1 MSNSPPPRRRP
12 PASGSSSG
20 GAPGGTGTQRPVR
33 RTGTSAPLRTPSPSS
48 GAAKL
53 VVSAGP
59 MEGEEFALLEEEYVV
74 GRSKDAA
81 ICIQDSSVSRN
92 HILLRRAD
100 SGWMI
105 TDLGSGNGTLVNGEQ
120 ITDESPLGN
129 GDIITLGDTELTFA
143 DMSNATMMVPISP
156 APSRPRA
163 AAAPAGSA
171 APSRPERVRS
181 ARATPPKP
189 VDPAEARKKKILMG
203 AIGGVALLA
212 VLGLVALQVRQ
223 GKLAAQRQNQ
233 ARLEA
238 DRRAQ
243 LGGIFQEAKNL
254 VREGRW
260 IEARDKLLELQSLEP
275 GMGGLKDYLDRAEK
289 EIPNQKHLVAAG
301 AALKD
306 KKLGVAKAELAKVTQ
321 DTQMFEQV
329 SLLKRNLRDL
339 GDAQAREARK
349 LLDQKQIDEAKRITD
364 DVLLAFESHRDA
376 KLLNEEAARLIEIR
390 DRPPPPPPPPTPGKP
405 WEQGVTRFV
414 DGDLSGAVALINA
427 CVSKAPKCKTLLKDM
442 TEFGSLY
449 KRMEDLDAKGLSRL
463 LALDKDITEGRGP
476 STMARNAGT
485 RAANIFYKSA
495 SSAKTSG
502 QWARAVEFARRT
514 LQADPGHVG
523 ATNLLNDLRTKA
535 KDIYM
540 QAYALK
546 DANPEDAIPKFK
558 EVISMTPPDD
568 ETHGKAKSWLEKI
581 SK

>member
-1 MSNSPPPRRRP
+1 M
-12 PASGSSSG
+12 
-20 GAPGGTGTQRPVR
+20 
-33 RTGTSAPLRTPSPSS
+33 
-48 GAAKL
+48 
-53 VVSAGP
+53 
-59 MEGEEFALLEEEYVV
+59 LLEDEYVV
-74 GRSKDAA
+74 GRSKEAA

-92 HILLRRAD
+92 HILLRRVD
-100 SGWMI
+100 SGWMVS
-105 TDLGSGNGTLVNGEQ
+105 DLGSGNGTLVNGEQ
-120 ITDESPLGN
+120 ITEEVPLAN
-129 GDIITLGDTELTFA
+129 GDIVTLGDTEVTFA
-143 DMSNATMMVPISP
+143 DMANSTMMVPVAP
-156 APSRPRA
+156 APSRPRPSA
-163 AAAPAGSA
+163 GPASA
-171 APSRPERVRS
+171 SSSRPERVRS
-181 ARATPPKP
+181 ARATPKP
-189 VDPAEARKKKILMG
+189 VDPLEARKKKIIMG

-233 ARLEA
+233 ARIEA
-238 DRRAQ
+238 DRRAK
-243 LGGIFQEAKNL
+243 LGAIFQDAKNL

-260 IEARDKLLELQSLEP
+260 TEARDKLLELQALEP
-275 GMGGLKDYLDRAEK
+275 EMGGLKDYLDRAEK
-289 EIPNQKHLVAAG
+289 EIPNQKHLVAVTE
-301 AALKD
+301 ALKE
-306 KKLGVAKAELAKVTQ
+306 KKLSVAKTELDKVTQ

-329 SLLKRNLRDL
+329 SLLKRNLRDA

-349 LLDQKQIDEAKRITD
+349 LLDLKQLDEAKRITD

-376 KLLNEEAARLIEIR
+376 KLINEEAVRLIEVR
-390 DRPPPPPPPPTPGKP
+390 DRPPPPPPPPNPGKP

-414 DGDLSGAVALINA
+414 DGDLSGAVALVNA
-427 CVSKAPKCKTLLKDM
+427 CVSKSPKCKSILKDM

-449 KRMEDLDAKGLSRL
+449 KRLEDLDAKGLSRL

-502 QWARAVEFARRT
+502 QWARAVEYARRT

-523 ATNLLNDLRTKA
+523 ASNLLNDLRTKA

-558 EVISMTPPDD
+558 EVISMTPSDD
-568 ETHGKAKSWLEKI
+568 ETHGKAKTWLEKI

>member
-1 MSNSPPPRRRP
+1 MSNPPPARRRP
-12 PASGSSSG
+12 SASGGSSG
-20 GAPGGTGTQRPVR
+20 GSSGGDAPQRPVR
-33 RTGTSAPLRTPSPSS
+33 RTGTSAPVRTPPRSS
-48 GAAKL
+48 NGYKL

-59 MEGEEFALLEEEYVV
+59 MEGEEFVLLEDEYVV
-74 GRSKDAA
+74 GRSKEAA

-92 HILLRRAD
+92 HILLRRVD
-100 SGWMI
+100 SGWVVS
-105 TDLGSGNGTLVNGEQ
+105 DLGSGNGTLVNGEQ
-120 ITDESPLGN
+120 ITEEVSLAN
-129 GDIITLGDTELTFA
+129 GDIVTLGDTEVTFA
-143 DMSNATMMVPISP
+143 DMANSTMMVPVAPS
-156 APSRPRA
+156 PSRPRPSA
-163 AAAPAGSA
+163 GPASA
-171 APSRPERVRS
+171 SSSRPERVRS
-181 ARATPPKP
+181 ARATPPKA
-189 VDPAEARKKKILMG
+189 VDPQEARKKKLIMG

-243 LGGIFQEAKNL
+243 LGAIFQDAKNM

-260 IEARDKLLELQSLEP
+260 TEARDKLLELQALEP
-275 GMGGLKDYLDRAEK
+275 EMGGLKDYLDRAEK
-289 EIPNQKHLVAAG
+289 EIPNQKHLAA
-301 AALKD
+301 ATDALKE
-306 KKLGVAKAELAKVTQ
+306 KKLGVTKAELDKVTQ

-329 SLLKRNLRDL
+329 SVLKRNLRDA
-339 GDAQAREARK
+339 GDAQSREARK
-349 LLDQKQIDEAKRITD
+349 LLDQKQLDEAKRITD
-364 DVLLAFESHRDA
+364 DVLRAFESHRDA
-376 KLLNEEAARLIEIR
+376 KLLNEEAVRLIEIR
-390 DRPPPPPPPPTPGKP
+390 DRPPPPPPPPNPGKP

-427 CVSKAPKCKTLLKDM
+427 CVAKAPRCKAILKDM

-449 KRMEDLDAKGLSRL
+449 KRLEDLDAKGLARL
-463 LALDKDITEGRGP
+463 LSLDKEITEGRGP

-502 QWARAVEFARRT
+502 QWARAVEYARRT

-523 ATNLLNDLRTKA
+523 ASNLLNDLRVKA

-558 EVISMTPPDD
+558 EVIAMTPSDD
-568 ETHGKAKSWLEKI
+568 ETHGKAKTWLEKI

>member
-12 PASGSSSG
+12 SASGSSSG
-20 GAPGGTGTQRPVR
+20 GAPGGTGTQRPAR
-33 RTGTSAPLRTPSPSS
+33 RTGASTPSRAPSPSS

-53 VVSAGP
+53 MVSAGP
-59 MEGEEFALLEEEYVV
+59 MEGEEFVLLEEEYVV

-92 HILLRRAD
+92 HILLRRDD
-100 SGWMI
+100 SGWRVS
-105 TDLGSGNGTLVNGEQ
+105 DLGSGNGTLVNGEQ
-120 ITDESPLGN
+120 ITDEVPLGN
-129 GDIITLGDTELTFA
+129 GDIITLGDTEVTFA
-143 DMSNATMMVPISP
+143 DMSNATMMVPIAP
-156 APSRPRA
+156 APSRPRPSAGA
-163 AAAPAGSA
+163 AGAVPA
-171 APSRPERVRS
+171 RTDRVRS
-181 ARATPPKP
+181 SRATPPKP
-189 VDPAEARKKKILMG
+189 VDPVEARKKKILMG

-223 GKLAAQRQNQ
+223 GNLAAQRQNQ

-260 IEARDKLLELQSLEP
+260 IEARDKLLELQSMDPE
-275 GMGGLKDYLDRAEK
+275 MGGLKDYLDRAEK
-289 EIPNQKHLVAAG
+289 EIPNQKHLTAADT
-301 AALKD
+301 ALKE

-329 SLLKRNLRDL
+329 SLLKRNLRDA

-349 LLDQKQIDEAKRITD
+349 LLDQKQLDEAKRITD
-364 DVLLAFESHRDA
+364 DVLAAFESHRDA
-376 KLLNEEAARLIEIR
+376 KLLNEEAVRLIEVR
-390 DRPPPPPPPPTPGKP
+390 DRPPPPPPPPNPGKP

-414 DGDLSGAVALINA
+414 DGDLSGAVALINT
-427 CVSKAPKCKTLLKDM
+427 CVAKAPKCKTILKDM

-502 QWARAVEFARRT
+502 QWARAVEYARRT

-523 ATNLLNDLRTKA
+523 ATNLLSDLRGKA

-558 EVISMTPPDD
+558 EVILMTPPDD
-568 ETHGKAKSWLEKI
+568 EVHGKAKTWLEKI

>member
-12 PASGSSSG
+12 SASGSSSG
-20 GAPGGTGTQRPVR
+20 GAPGGTGAQRPAR
-33 RTGTSAPLRTPSPSS
+33 RAGTSAPARTPSPSS

-59 MEGEEFALLEEEYVV
+59 VEGEEFVLLEEEYVV
-74 GRSKDAA
+74 GRSKEAA

-92 HILLRRAD
+92 HILLRRDD
-100 SGWMI
+100 SGWKVS
-105 TDLGSGNGTLVNGEQ
+105 DLGSGNGTLVNGEP
-120 ITDESPLGN
+120 ITDEVPLGN
-129 GDIITLGDTELTFA
+129 GDIITLGDTEVTFS
-143 DMSNATMMVPISP
+143 DMSNATMMVPLAP
-156 APSRPRA
+156 APSRPR
-163 AAAPAGSA
+163 PSAGASGPG
-171 APSRPERVRS
+171 PSRPERVRS
-181 ARATPPKP
+181 SRATPPKP
-189 VDPAEARKKKILMG
+189 VDPVEARKKKILMG

-223 GKLAAQRQNQ
+223 GNLATQRQNE

-275 GMGGLKDYLDRAEK
+275 EMGGLKDYLDRAEK
-289 EIPNQKHLVAAG
+289 EIPNQKHLTAAST
-301 AALKD
+301 ALKE
-306 KKLGVAKAELAKVTQ
+306 KKLGVAHAELAKVTQ

-329 SLLKRNLRDL
+329 SLLKRSLRDA

-364 DVLLAFESHRDA
+364 DVLAAFESHRDA
-376 KLLNEEAARLIEIR
+376 KLLNEEAVRLIEIR
-390 DRPPPPPPPPTPGKP
+390 DRPPPPPPPPNPGKP

-414 DGDLSGAVALINA
+414 DGDLSGAVALINT
-427 CVSKAPKCKTLLKDM
+427 CVSKTPKCKSILKDM

-463 LALDKDITEGRGP
+463 LALDKEITEGRGP

-502 QWARAVEFARRT
+502 QWARAVEYARRT

-523 ATNLLNDLRTKA
+523 ATNLLNDLRMKA

-558 EVISMTPPDD
+558 EVISMTPADD
-568 ETHGKAKSWLEKI
+568 ETHGKAKTWLEKI
-581 SK
+581 SR